1 MSNPTPESIPDIRKT
16 LVLNAP
22 IAKVWDAVATAE
34 GIAVWFMPNDF
45 QPVMGY
51 EFHLEAGPFGR
62 SPCRVTEIDPPNRLT
77 FRWGE
82 EWSVTFELTRKEDK
96 TEFTLIHSG
105 WDINK
110 VTEFG
115 ETHTVVRDRMNN
127 GWTGIVQKLGAYV
140 GS

>member
-1 MSNPTPESIPDIRKT
+1 MSDFTPESIPDIRKT

-34 GIAVWFMPNDF
+34 GIAAWFMPNDF
-45 QPVMGY
+45 KPEMGY

-62 SPCRVTEIDPPNRLT
+62 SPCKVTEIDPPNRLT
-77 FRWGE
+77 FHWGE
-82 EWSVTFELTRKEDK
+82 QWSVTFELAEQGDK
-96 TEFTLIHSG
+96 TEFTLVHSG
-105 WDINK
+105 WDMNK

-115 ETHTVVRDRMNN
+115 EAHTIVRDRMNN

>member
-1 MSNPTPESIPDIRKT
+1 MSDLTPESIPDIRKT

-34 GIAVWFMPNDF
+34 GIAAWFMPNDF
-45 QPVMGY
+45 KPEMGY

-62 SPCRVTEIDPPNRLT
+62 SPCKVTEIDPPNRLT
-77 FRWGE
+77 FHWGE
-82 EWSVTFELTRKEDK
+82 QWSVTFELAEQGDK
-96 TEFTLIHSG
+96 TEFTLVHSG
-105 WDINK
+105 WDLNK

-115 ETHTVVRDRMNN
+115 EAHTIVRDRMNN